1 MDWRTPPVKGED
13 KMKIRLAV
21 LAGAVLMALASPVTF
36 ADRGGSISERVQHM
50 ERRIDQG
57 IRSGS
62 LTRNEAQRLRDEL
75 RGILHK
81 ERRMR
86 DDGRLSGRER
96 DVLHADLDRLDRHI
110 SREKHDDDRRGDRR
124 HDRRY

>member
-1 MDWRTPPVKGED
+1 
-13 KMKIRLAV
+13 MKIRLAV
-21 LAGAVLMALASPVTF
+21 LAGAVLMALASPVTL
-36 ADRGGSISERVQHM
+36 ADRGGSIPDRVQQM
-50 ERRIDQG
+50 DRRIDRG
-57 IRSGS
+57 IQSGS
-62 LTRNEAQRLRDEL
+62 LTRNEAQRLREEL

-96 DVLHADLDRLDRHI
+96 DALHADLDRLDRHI
-110 SREKHDDDRRGDRR
+110 TREKRDDDRRGDRR